1 MKYIL
6 FCFIVLNMIACTS
19 QKESYTQEQ
28 LYEKMSS
35 GVVLVQNTYNYK
47 VSNRKN
53 NSFYILTTKNEY
65 TCHKYDYQTC
75 DSIQANYNNTIYGT
89 GFFLNNK
96 QTVVTN
102 SHVINPKMD
111 TMQLY
116 NSIKAYLINE
126 IEKYTKLLESSRE
139 YKSFYTKQ
147 LANNKSLPI
156 HIYSQYKERINE
168 FDECIKVFE
177 RHISDELLKELQ
189 DKDFEK
195 NYKFYVDAKIGIA
208 LNGSK
213 ISSNKDFG
221 VVTVIK
227 DVPSY
232 DLGIIAPFG
241 ITSYVF
247 SNSDENYKNR
257 YVFKLPN
264 ETNKSKNNEELK
276 LYMIGFNRGPNLALT
291 NEGIKAQITQGN
303 ISQNTDS
310 IKIMYS
316 IPALQGSSGSPVVNQ
331 YGELV
336 AVNFAGIS
344 TTQGFNYG
352 IKAERL
358 KEILDDTSIQ
368 ERISAINGQE

>member
-1 MKYIL
+1 MFRIHITIKFL
-6 FCFIVLNMIACTS
+6 TRSTVLI
-19 QKESYTQEQ
+19 
-28 LYEKMSS
+28 
-35 GVVLVQNTYNYK
+35 
-47 VSNRKN
+47 
-53 NSFYILTTKNEY
+53 I
-65 TCHKYDYQTC
+65 YDYQTY
-75 DSIQANYNNTIYGT
+75 DSIKENYNNTIYGT

-96 QTVVTN
+96 QTIITN
-102 SHVINPKMD
+102 SHVINPTID
-111 TMQLY
+111 TVQLC
-116 NSIKAYLINE
+116 NSIKAHLINE
-126 IEKYTKLLESSRE
+126 IEKHTKLLDANIELKSYCINKLSNNESLSNLERE
-139 YKSFYTKQ
+139 FF
-147 LANNKSLPI
+147 NKC
-156 HIYSQYKERINE
+156 
-168 FDECIKVFE
+168 DEYIKTQ
-177 RHISDELLKELQ
+177 RDISTELLKELQ
-189 DKDFEK
+189 DEDFEK
-195 NYKFYVDAKIGIA
+195 NYKIRIDAQIGVA
-208 LNGSK
+208 LNGNK
-213 ISSNKDFG
+213 ISSNKDFEK
-221 VVTVIK
+221 VTVIK
-227 DVPSY
+227 DVPNY

-264 ETNKSKNNEELK
+264 ETNNSKSNEELK

-358 KEILDDTSIQ
+358 KEILNDTGIQ
-368 ERISAINGQE
+368 ERINAVNRQE

>member
-6 FCFIVLNMIACTS
+6 FCFIALNIIACTS

-47 VSNRKN
+47 VSNEKY
-53 NSFYILTTKNEY
+53 SSYYILTTRDRY
-65 TCHKYDYQTC
+65 TCHKYDYQTY
-75 DSIQANYNNTIYGT
+75 DSIKENYNNTIYGT

-96 QTVVTN
+96 QTIITN
-102 SHVINPKMD
+102 SHVINPTID
-111 TMQLY
+111 TVQLC
-116 NSIKAYLINE
+116 NSIKAHLINE
-126 IEKYTKLLESSRE
+126 IEKHTKLLDANIELKSYCINKLSNNESLSNLERE
-139 YKSFYTKQ
+139 FF
-147 LANNKSLPI
+147 NKC
-156 HIYSQYKERINE
+156 
-168 FDECIKVFE
+168 DEYIKTQ
-177 RHISDELLKELQ
+177 RDISTELLKELQ
-189 DKDFEK
+189 DEDFEK
-195 NYKFYVDAKIGIA
+195 
-208 LNGSK
+208 
-213 ISSNKDFG
+213 
-221 VVTVIK
+221 VTVIK
-227 DVPSY
+227 DVPNY

-264 ETNKSKNNEELK
+264 ETNNSKSNEELK

-358 KEILDDTSIQ
+358 KEILNDTGIQ
-368 ERISAINGQE
+368 ERINAVNRQE

>member
-6 FCFIVLNMIACTS
+6 FCFIALNIIACTS

-47 VSNRKN
+47 VSNEKY
-53 NSFYILTTKNEY
+53 SSYYILTTRDRY
-65 TCHKYDYQTC
+65 TCHKYDYQTY
-75 DSIQANYNNTIYGT
+75 DSIKENYNNTIYGT

-96 QTVVTN
+96 QTIITN
-102 SHVINPKMD
+102 SHVINPTID
-111 TMQLY
+111 TVQLC
-116 NSIKAYLINE
+116 NSIKAHLINE
-126 IEKYTKLLESSRE
+126 IEKHTKLLDANIELKSYCINKLYNNESLSNLERE
-139 YKSFYTKQ
+139 FF
-147 LANNKSLPI
+147 NKC
-156 HIYSQYKERINE
+156 
-168 FDECIKVFE
+168 DEYIKTQ
-177 RHISDELLKELQ
+177 RDISTELLKELQ
-189 DKDFEK
+189 DEDFEK
-195 NYKFYVDAKIGIA
+195 NYKIRIDAQIGVA
-208 LNGSK
+208 LNGNK
-213 ISSNKDFG
+213 ISSNKDFEK
-221 VVTVIK
+221 VTVIK
-227 DVPSY
+227 DVPNY

-264 ETNKSKNNEELK
+264 ETNNSKSNEEVK

-358 KEILDDTSIQ
+358 KEILNDTGIQ
-368 ERISAINGQE
+368 ERINAVNRQE

>member
-6 FCFIVLNMIACTS
+6 FCFIALNIIACTS

-47 VSNRKN
+47 VSNEKY
-53 NSFYILTTKNEY
+53 SSYYILTTRDRY
-65 TCHKYDYQTC
+65 TCHKYDYQTY
-75 DSIQANYNNTIYGT
+75 DSIKENYNNTIYGT

-96 QTVVTN
+96 QTIITN
-102 SHVINPKMD
+102 SHVINPTID
-111 TMQLY
+111 TVQLC
-116 NSIKAYLINE
+116 NSIKAHLINE
-126 IEKYTKLLESSRE
+126 IEKHTKLLDVNIELKSYCINKLYNNESLSNLERE
-139 YKSFYTKQ
+139 FF
-147 LANNKSLPI
+147 NKC
-156 HIYSQYKERINE
+156 
-168 FDECIKVFE
+168 DEYIKTQ
-177 RHISDELLKELQ
+177 RDISTELLKELQ
-189 DKDFEK
+189 DEDFEK
-195 NYKFYVDAKIGIA
+195 
-208 LNGSK
+208 
-213 ISSNKDFG
+213 
-221 VVTVIK
+221 VTVIK
-227 DVPSY
+227 DVPNY

-264 ETNKSKNNEELK
+264 ETNNSKSNEELK

-358 KEILDDTSIQ
+358 KEILNDTGIQ
-368 ERISAINGQE
+368 ERINAVNRQE

>member
-1 MKYIL
+1 MKYLLYGLIIL
-6 FCFIVLNMIACTS
+6 SIMACTL
-19 QKESYTQEQ
+19 KKNSYTQEQ

-35 GVVLVQNTYNYK
+35 GVVLVQNTYNYV
-47 VSNRKN
+47 VSNEKY
-53 NSFYILTTKNEY
+53 NSSYILTTRDIY
-65 TCHKYDYQTC
+65 TCHEYDYQTL
-75 DSIQANYNNTIYGT
+75 DSIKVNYSNTIYGT

-96 QTVVTN
+96 QTIVTN
-102 SHVINPKMD
+102 SHVINPKID
-111 TMQLY
+111 TIQLY
-116 NSIKAYLINE
+116 NSIKTHLINE
-126 IEKYTKLLESSRE
+126 IEKHTKLLEVNIE
-139 YKSFYTKQ
+139 FKSY
-147 LANNKSLPI
+147 
-156 HIYSQYKERINE
+156 
-168 FDECIKVFE
+168 CIKKLSNNESLSNLEKEFFNKCDE
-177 RHISDELLKELQ
+177 YIKIQRDISTELLNELQ
-189 DKDFEK
+189 DENFKG
-195 NYKFYVDAKIGIA
+195 NYKIRIDAQIGVA

-221 VVTVIK
+221 QVTVIK
-227 DVPSY
+227 DVPNY
-232 DLGIIAPFG
+232 DLAIIAPFG
-241 ITSYVF
+241 ITSYEF
-247 SNSDENYKNR
+247 RNSDENYKNR

-264 ETNKSKNNEELK
+264 ETNKSNNNEELK
-276 LYMIGFNRGPNLALT
+276 LYMIGFNKGVNIALT

-303 ISQNTDS
+303 ISQNTDN

-368 ERISAINGQE
+368 EHINAVNGLE

>member
-6 FCFIVLNMIACTS
+6 FCFIALNIIACTS

-35 GVVLVQNTYNYK
+35 GVVLVQNTYNSK
-47 VSNRKN
+47 VSNEKY
-53 NSFYILTTKNEY
+53 SSYYILTTRDRY
-65 TCHKYDYQTC
+65 TCHKYDYQTY
-75 DSIQANYNNTIYGT
+75 DSIKENYNNTIYGT

-96 QTVVTN
+96 QTIITN
-102 SHVINPKMD
+102 SHVINPTID
-111 TMQLY
+111 TVQLC
-116 NSIKAYLINE
+116 NSIKAHLINE
-126 IEKYTKLLESSRE
+126 IEKHTKLLDANIELKSYCINKLSNNESLSNLERE
-139 YKSFYTKQ
+139 FF
-147 LANNKSLPI
+147 NKC
-156 HIYSQYKERINE
+156 
-168 FDECIKVFE
+168 DEYIKTQ
-177 RHISDELLKELQ
+177 RDISTELLKELQ
-189 DKDFEK
+189 DEDFEK
-195 NYKFYVDAKIGIA
+195 NYKIRIDAQIGVA
-208 LNGSK
+208 LNGNK
-213 ISSNKDFG
+213 ISSNKDFEK
-221 VVTVIK
+221 VTVIK
-227 DVPSY
+227 DVPNY

-264 ETNKSKNNEELK
+264 ETNNSKSNEELK

-358 KEILDDTSIQ
+358 KEILNDTGIQ
-368 ERISAINGQE
+368 ERINAVNRQE

>member
-6 FCFIVLNMIACTS
+6 FCFIALNIAACTS

-35 GVVLVQNTYNYK
+35 GVVLVQNIYNYE
-47 VSNRKN
+47 VSNEKY
-53 NSFYILTTKNEY
+53 NSSYILTTRDRY
-65 TCHKYDYQTC
+65 TCHKYDYQTH
-75 DSIQANYNNTIYGT
+75 DSIKKNYSNTIYGT

-96 QTVVTN
+96 QTIVTN
-102 SHVINPKMD
+102 SHVINPKAD
-111 TMQLY
+111 TIQLY

-126 IEKYTKLLESSRE
+126 IEKHTKLLEANIELKSYCIEKLSNNESLSNLERE
-139 YKSFYTKQ
+139 FF
-147 LANNKSLPI
+147 
-156 HIYSQYKERINE
+156 NE
-168 FDECIKVFE
+168 CDEYIKLQ
-177 RHISDELLKELQ
+177 RDISEELLKELQ
-189 DKDFEK
+189 DKDFEE
-195 NYKFYVDAKIGIA
+195 NYKIHIDAQIGVA

-221 VVTVIK
+221 KVTVIK
-227 DVPSY
+227 DVPNF
-232 DLGIIAPFG
+232 DLGIIAPFK
-241 ITSYVF
+241 ITSYAF
-247 SNSDENYKNR
+247 GYSDENYNDR

-264 ETNKSKNNEELK
+264 ETDKGKNNEELK

-368 ERISAINGQE
+368 ERINAVNRQE

>member
-6 FCFIVLNMIACTS
+6 FLSVILTLSLIGTTACAE

-47 VSNRKN
+47 VSNEKY
-53 NSFYILTTKNEY
+53 SSYYILTTRDRY
-65 TCHKYDYQTC
+65 TCHKYDYQTY
-75 DSIQANYNNTIYGT
+75 DSIKENYNNTIYGT

-96 QTVVTN
+96 QTIITN
-102 SHVINPKMD
+102 SHVINPTID
-111 TMQLY
+111 TVQLC
-116 NSIKAYLINE
+116 NSIKAHLINE
-126 IEKYTKLLESSRE
+126 IEKHTKLLDANIELKSYCINKLSNNESLSNLERE
-139 YKSFYTKQ
+139 FF
-147 LANNKSLPI
+147 NKC
-156 HIYSQYKERINE
+156 
-168 FDECIKVFE
+168 DEYIKTQ
-177 RHISDELLKELQ
+177 RDISTELLKELQ
-189 DKDFEK
+189 DEDFEK
-195 NYKFYVDAKIGIA
+195 NYKIRIDAQIGVA
-208 LNGSK
+208 LNGNK
-213 ISSNKDFG
+213 ISSNKDFEK
-221 VVTVIK
+221 VTVIK
-227 DVPSY
+227 DVPNY

-264 ETNKSKNNEELK
+264 ETNNSKSNEELK

-358 KEILDDTSIQ
+358 KEILNDTGIQ
-368 ERISAINGQE
+368 ERINAVNRQE